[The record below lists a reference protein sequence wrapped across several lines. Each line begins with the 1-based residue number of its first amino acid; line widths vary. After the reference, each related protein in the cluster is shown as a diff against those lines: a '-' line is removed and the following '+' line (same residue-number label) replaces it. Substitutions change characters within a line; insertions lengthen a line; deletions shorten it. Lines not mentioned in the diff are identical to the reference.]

1 MSQSSLTQGLE
12 SMHFQ
17 GWAQA
22 QMSFCFACGS
32 CPSVLVLAAARGV
45 RPSLPSLRRT
55 QCWLAYQPCC
65 QLYLLCR
72 PCCCAPEVTSV
83 TGPLE
88 QTVHLT
94 SSLVNNALGAR
105 AKGQGKGQGEGQA
118 EAEAQTSSAVGSAAC
133 ARASA
138 SPCGRSR
145 SRPLPRQVATGGSG
159 GAAPVRWRQVVA
171 GHGAAPVP
179 TWSPSTSGWPK
190 GRHVGLAPAVL
201 AKLVV
206 GALAGFGGP
215 LGGILGAAMWVGS
228 GPLAGLVADLPASWS
243 PGNSPGAPGG
253 HLVLGRLASEVWHLP
268 SRRLPYRA
276 RRQLRCEAKHHSPNR
291 ARQLMGHQSCCHVFL
306 AHGAWDQ
313 EAWFLRL
320 PLTRLRQAQDWAVW
334 CLVASLAYW
343 EASELLQWSFRRRP
357 QRRLR

>member
-1 MSQSSLTQGLE
+1 
-12 SMHFQ
+12 MHSQ

-22 QMSFCFACGS
+22 PMSFCFACGS

-55 QCWLAYQPCC
+55 QCGLAYQPCC

-145 SRPLPRQVATGGSG
+145 SRP
-159 GAAPVRWRQVVA
+159 
-171 GHGAAPVP
+171 
-179 TWSPSTSGWPK
+179 PSTASSD
-190 GRHVGLAPAVL
+190 RRERRRRVR
-201 AKLVV
+201 
-206 GALAGFGGP
+206 ALA
-215 LGGILGAAMWVGS
+215 S
-228 GPLAGLVADLPASWS
+228 GRSRS
-243 PGNSPGAPGG
+243 RSTSSS
-253 HLVLGRLASEVWHLP
+253 HLVPVYVRVAQGT
-268 SRRLPYRA
+268 SRRARA
-276 RRQLRCEAKHHSPNR
+276 S
-291 ARQLMGHQSCCHVFL
+291 
-306 AHGAWDQ
+306 
-313 EAWFLRL
+313 
-320 PLTRLRQAQDWAVW
+320 
-334 CLVASLAYW
+334 
-343 EASELLQWSFRRRP
+343 RP
-357 QRRLR
+357 G